1 MVSRHEIGLPT
12 QMSYG
17 TGGLVSIVS
26 YSRPSLMITLVGT
39 FSVIVKTDCETD
51 GSFYSTTDSDTQASP
66 SSMLADVFMSDCEWL
81 ALN

>member
-26 YSRPSLMITLVGT
+26 YSRPSLMITLVGA

-51 GSFYSTTDSDTQASP
+51 GSFYSTTHSDTQASP
-66 SSMLADVFMSDCEWL
+66 RSILADVFMSDCEWL